1 MSIRT
6 YSERSQRSTQ
16 EPKRDPSGPE
26 GTARTSQA
34 TDSRT
39 YAAKRYTVT
48 SNIVL
53 RIMLRDINVVLH
65 DTGCAT

>member
-1 MSIRT
+1 
-6 YSERSQRSTQ
+6 
-16 EPKRDPSGPE
+16 
-26 GTARTSQA
+26 
-34 TDSRT
+34 
-39 YAAKRYTVT
+39 VT